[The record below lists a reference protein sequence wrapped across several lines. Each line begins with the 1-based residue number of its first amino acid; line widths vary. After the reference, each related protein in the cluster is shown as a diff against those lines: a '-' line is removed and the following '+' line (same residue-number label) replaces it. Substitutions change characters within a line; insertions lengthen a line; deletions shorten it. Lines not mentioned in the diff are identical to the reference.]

1 MKPTI
6 LANNNFSVLPFYTN
20 IQLQN
25 HRKSYAY
32 GDIYPLFTPA
42 NFILPFQIMR
52 PTRNSTSI
60 GWVRLYDV
68 KGKQIA
74 DITNRMIETGL
85 QVVRFP
91 DYGIDVIVYPG
102 TLPYSTNTN
111 DGIYYLSLYDG
122 ARIYYSEMF
131 TVKNNISDLLKIE
144 WWDVE
149 DMICDSGIIVYKNP
163 NFKNRLYFCAEI
175 GKPEYTFEEDGDN
188 RDGYYF
194 FSKLLSEKTYK
205 FTILAPEYICDV
217 IRLIRM
223 ADYIQITDKY
233 NQIYNCDTF
242 LITPEWQGNGNIA
255 SVDVEFETATVVK
268 KIGRGKI
275 VTSLGDFNA
284 DFNDDFNNK

>member
-68 KGKQIA
+68 KGKQVA
-74 DITNRMIETGL
+74 DITNRMRETGL

-102 TLPYSTNTN
+102 TLSYSTNTN

-131 TVKNNISDLLKIE
+131 TVKNNIL
-144 WWDVE
+144 E

-205 FTILAPEYICDV
+205 FTILAPEYLCDA

-223 ADYIQITDKY
+223 SDYIQITDRY
-233 NQIYNCDTF
+233 NQVYSCDTF
-242 LITPEWQGNGNIA
+242 LITPEWQGNGNLA
-255 SVDVEFETATVVK
+255 VVDVEFETATVVK
-268 KIGRGKI
+268 KTGKGY
-275 VTSLGDFNA
+275 TLQNKGDFNK
-284 DFNDDFNNK
+284 DFNNDYNID

>member
-6 LANNNFSVLPFYTN
+6 LANNNFSVLPFYTD
-20 IQLQN
+20 IELQN

-32 GDIYPLFTPA
+32 GDIYPLFTPV

-52 PTRNSTSI
+52 PTRSNTSI

-175 GKPEYTFEEDGDN
+175 GKPEYTFEEDGEN

-194 FSKLLSEKTYK
+194 FSKQLSEKTYK

-242 LITPEWQGNGNIA
+242 LITPEWQGTGNLA

-268 KIGRGKI
+268 KIGRGYIIANK
-275 VTSLGDFNA
+275 GDFNG
-284 DFNDDFNNK
+284 DFNNDFKND

>member
-6 LANNNFSVLPFYTN
+6 LANNNFSVLPFYTD
-20 IQLQN
+20 IELQN

-52 PTRNSTSI
+52 PSRNSTSI
-60 GWVRLYDV
+60 GWVRLYDIN
-68 KGKQIA
+68 GKQIA
-74 DITNRMIETGL
+74 DITTRMRETGL
-85 QVVRFP
+85 QIVRFP

-131 TVKNNISDLLKIE
+131 TVKNNIS
-144 WWDVE
+144 
-149 DMICDSGIIVYKNP
+149 GIIVYKNP

-175 GKPEYTFEEDGDN
+175 GKPEYTFEEDGEN

-194 FSKLLSEKTYK
+194 FSKQLSEKTYK

-242 LITPEWQGNGNIA
+242 LITPEWQGTGNLA
-255 SVDVEFETATVVK
+255 SVDVEYETATVVK

-275 VTSLGDFNA
+275 VTNLG
-284 DFNDDFNNK
+284 DFNDDFNDDFNMK

>member
-60 GWVRLYDV
+60 GWVRLYDIN
-68 KGKQIA
+68 GKEIA
-74 DITNRMIETGL
+74 DITTRMRETGL
-85 QVVRFP
+85 QIVRFP

-175 GKPEYTFEEDGDN
+175 GKPEYTFEEDGEN

-194 FSKLLSEKTYK
+194 FSKQLLTK
-205 FTILAPEYICDV
+205 L
-217 IRLIRM
+217 L
-223 ADYIQITDKY
+223 
-233 NQIYNCDTF
+233 
-242 LITPEWQGNGNIA
+242 
-255 SVDVEFETATVVK
+255 
-268 KIGRGKI
+268 
-275 VTSLGDFNA
+275 
-284 DFNDDFNNK
+284 